1 MQEAGGAGPRE
12 WPARRDERQGVK
24 IYTKTGDAGETG
36 LFGGPRVRKDDA
48 RIEAFGTV
56 DELNSHLGVVRGL
69 PLPAG
74 VDGLLRRVQCE
85 LFDMGAQLAT
95 PDPAEDRISI
105 RHVEVIEREI
115 DAIDASL
122 PPLDCFILPAGAP
135 AAAAIHVARTVCRRA
150 ERRVVSLSAEP
161 DTRIP
166 AAAIEYLNRL
176 GDLLFMI
183 ARQVNASAGTP
194 DEPWHPA

>member
-1 MQEAGGAGPRE
+1 
-12 WPARRDERQGVK
+12 VK

-74 VDGLLRRVQCE
+74 VDELLRRVQCE

-95 PDPAEDRISI
+95 PDPAEDRISL

-122 PPLDCFILPAGAP
+122 PPLDCFILPAGASGRF
-135 AAAAIHVARTVCRRA
+135 AVRGARYADSRSCNRVSQSSWRSAFYDCSSG
-150 ERRVVSLSAEP
+150 ERIR
-161 DTRIP
+161 
-166 AAAIEYLNRL
+166 
-176 GDLLFMI
+176 G
-183 ARQVNASAGTP
+183 
-194 DEPWHPA
+194 HPR